1 MTSGITLSESTNTE
15 RAILGAAMLGNFAE
29 ASQLKPEDFPH
40 DSYRRVFKAMQKLA
54 SENAPIDLL
63 TVTDCLSRS
72 KELESVG
79 GAGVVAEMLDF
90 CPDTP
95 RVAHYCKMLREQSAR
110 ESLIRAADL
119 VISRAAAGES
129 LADLQT
135 VMLDAALDVESRTG
149 SGFVSP
155 RDFMPEVLRELER
168 EANAGGLVGLPTGVS
183 TLDETTGGL
192 RAGELIVIGALPGAG
207 KTALACQIVTA
218 NAEADNPVGVFS
230 VEMSKWDLGRRFLAS
245 GTSLGANRIRH
256 PRLIQRE
263 QWKELA
269 ECDAGVSAWPVAID
283 DSGSLRIE
291 QLLAQSRLLIQRK
304 KVKLIIVDYLQLI
317 QAEARD
323 IRERVGKV
331 ADALRQLAKSERI
344 PVVLL
349 SQLRRPANVN
359 DPPTMIDLKESG
371 DIEAHAHMVLLLHC
385 PLANDGAPSGDDQII
400 IGKNRNGMR
409 GSLPV
414 FFHKQSLRFVTRES
428 IPS

>member
-1 MTSGITLSESTNTE
+1 MTSEITE
-15 RAILGAAMLGNFAE
+15 RAIIGAALAMVGGFAE
-29 ASQLKPEDFPH
+29 ASQHVAADDFSL
-40 DSYRRVFKAMQKLA
+40 DSHRRIWRAMVKL
-54 SENAPIDLL
+54 SVSDAPIDLVNVAEYL
-63 TVTDCLSRS
+63 AKTG
-72 KELESVG
+72 ELDAVG
-79 GAGVVAEMLDF
+79 GYAVIAEFLDG
-90 CPDTP
+90 CPDAP
-95 RVAHYCKMLREQSAR
+95 HVGHYCKQLRESAAR
-110 ESLIRAADL
+110 RAFISAADL
-119 VISRAAAGES
+119 VLSLAVAGES
-129 LADLQT
+129 LDGLKAT
-135 VMLDAALDVESRTG
+135 MLDAVLKLEARTG
-149 SGFVSP
+149 TGFVTP
-155 RDFMPEVLRELER
+155 KDFMPEVLRELER
-168 EANAGGLVGLPTGVS
+168 EASAGGLVGLPTGVS

-218 NAEADNPVGVFS
+218 NAEARNPVGVFS
-230 VEMSKWDLGRRFLAS
+230 VEMSKWDMGRRFLTA

-269 ECDAGVSAWPVAID
+269 ECGAGVSAWPVAID

-291 QLLAQSRLLIQRK
+291 QLLARARLLIQRK

-400 IGKNRNGMR
+400 IGKNRNGLR

-428 IPS
+428 LEH